1 MANDNKHKTLN
12 KKRVDE
18 IEKMTRDICDTKIM
32 AESAYR
38 YQTMLVM
45 STLMWLDDQ
54 GYEVKKKIGLVT

>member
-1 MANDNKHKTLN
+1 MANDNGKTFTE
-12 KKRVDE
+12 KRVKE

-45 STLMWLDDQ
+45 STLMWLDEN
-54 GYEVKKKIGLVT
+54 GYEIKKRIGLVT